1 MSADRRSSRSL
12 RRYAASVAFWTT
24 WARADSASSRGTPVS
39 AHQLR
44 KLLRIPCGVPSIP
57 RSRSSFEIV
66 LSLSVPRTE
75 GNISLEP
82 SSRLRASCSTPR
94 ACWLSGTR
102 CGRPA
107 FMRSAGMV
115 HVLVSRSSSDHSARR
130 ASPLRV
136 AVSVKNVR
144 HNFVLGL
151 LRASM
156 AEART
161 VSDPAGNAKLGKGGE
176 GGRRE
181 RARDDAV
188 AAAILA
194 VSVGQR
200 GRAKADRNGS
210 PTHAVVG

>member
-1 MSADRRSSRSL
+1 MGYRDGAEDVRAFRR
-12 RRYAASVAFWTT
+12 AAMDGEV
-24 WARADSASSRGTPVS
+24 TPV
-39 AHQLR
+39 
-44 KLLRIPCGVPSIP
+44 K
-57 RSRSSFEIV
+57 
-66 LSLSVPRTE
+66 SL
-75 GNISLEP
+75 
-82 SSRLRASCSTPR
+82 
-94 ACWLSGTR
+94 
-102 CGRPA
+102 
-107 FMRSAGMV
+107 
-115 HVLVSRSSSDHSARR
+115 
-130 ASPLRV
+130 
-136 AVSVKNVR
+136 
-144 HNFVLGL
+144 L

-161 VSDPAGNAKLGKGGE
+161 VSDPAGNAKLAKGGE